1 MNLNIIKSSILEPLQ
16 KVFGVVERRQTL
28 PILSNVFLS
37 INQGV
42 LKLTGTDLEV
52 QVTAQ
57 AVIDGDDDFRVTIP
71 GRKLLDICRSLPDD
85 SMINLNFKQDIVV
98 IKSGKSRF
106 TLRTLSADEYPLFDE
121 LNYVDNLQLN
131 SDLLVK
137 AFSKTIFCMAQQDVR
152 YYLNGLMMD
161 VENGEL
167 QTVAS
172 DGHRLALSSNT
183 MDGST
188 GSISQVIIPR
198 KAAQELLRLVEKF
211 KGAVDV
217 KVAKNNINFSFD
229 DVQLNAKLIDGKFPD
244 FKNVVP
250 DESEHSFIV
259 DKQLFKSA
267 LSRVSILSNE
277 KYKGIRLDL
286 SDRLMTINA
295 NNPEQDEAEEE
306 VVVDY
311 EGDSMSMGFNSSY
324 LMDALNVIESDVVRV
339 SFTDTNSSCLLENP
353 EDSSSRFVIMPMRI

>member
-131 SDLLVK
+131 SELLIK